1 MYIVWCVRDVTV
13 SVPVPYIFSV
23 PKAIAALAAGAKSL
37 VKRTLVFGAERDVC
51 NYLRGTHTSLIGS
64 HLENTDSDRV
74 EIPNSTYSDLP
85 QTTDTS
91 LVTQ

>member
-1 MYIVWCVRDVTV
+1 M
-13 SVPVPYIFSV
+13 SPVPYIFSV
-23 PKAIAALAAGAKSL
+23 PKAVAALAAGAKSL
-37 VKRTLVFGAERDVC
+37 VKRTLVFGAERVVC
-51 NYLRGTHTSLIGS
+51 NYLGTHTSLIGS